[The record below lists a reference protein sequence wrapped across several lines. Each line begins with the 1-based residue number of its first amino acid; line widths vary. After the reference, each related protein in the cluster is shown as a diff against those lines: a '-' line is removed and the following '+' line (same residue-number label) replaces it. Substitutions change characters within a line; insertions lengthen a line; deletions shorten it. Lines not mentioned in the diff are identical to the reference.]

1 MKYFIRLS
9 YNGSPFS
16 GWQIQKN
23 AASIQGEVQKALSV
37 LLKEEIEITGAGR
50 TDAGVNAVNY
60 IAHVEIPSK
69 YALAGSFKR
78 EFIYKM
84 NAILPR
90 EIQIHD
96 IRKMHPEA
104 HARFDAVSRTYKYF
118 ITLSADPFNK
128 QFTYFYKKGKL
139 DFDAMNEAAK
149 HFLGTHDFSSLE
161 KVGGQNKTSICTVS
175 EAHWNK
181 LSRTSPFD
189 KINRGGTYVFTVTA
203 DRFLRNM
210 VRAMV
215 GSLIEVG
222 EGRHTPEWID
232 EMLNE
237 KRRGAAGSSV
247 PGNALF
253 LYEIKYPYKV

>member
-16 GWQIQKN
+16 GWQIQRN

-37 LLKEEIEITGAGR
+37 LLKEDIEITGAGR

-60 IAHVEIPSK
+60 IAHAEIPAKS
-69 YALAGSFKR
+69 AIDGSFKR
-78 EFIYKM
+78 DFIYKM

-104 HARFDAVSRTYKYF
+104 HARFDAISRTYKYF
-118 ITLSADPFNK
+118 ITLTADPFNK
-128 QFTYFYKKGKL
+128 QFTYFYKKGNL

-149 HFLGTHDFSSLE
+149 HFLGRHDFSSLE
-161 KVGGQNKTSICTVS
+161 KTGGQNKTSVCTVS
-175 EAHWNK
+175 EAFWKK
-181 LSRTSPFD
+181 LPRPAPFD
-189 KINRGGTYVFTVTA
+189 RINRGCTYVFTVTA

-222 EGRHTPEWID
+222 EGKHSPGWIAQ
-232 EMLNE
+232 MLE
-237 KRRGAAGSSV
+237 KKHRSAAGSSV

-253 LYEIKYPYKV
+253 LYGIKYPYKV

>member
-23 AASIQGEVQKALSV
+23 AASVQEEVQKALSV

-50 TDAGVNAVNY
+50 TDTGVNAVNY
-60 IAHVEIPSK
+60 IAHAEISSQT
-69 YALAGSFKR
+69 AIEGSFK
-78 EFIYKM
+78 EDFIYKI

-96 IRKMHPEA
+96 IRMMHPEA

-118 ITLSADPFNK
+118 ITLAADPFDR
-128 QFTYFYKKGKL
+128 QFTYFYKKGRL
-139 DFDAMNEAAK
+139 DFEAMNKAAEN
-149 HFLGTHDFSSLE
+149 FLGRHDFSSLE
-161 KVGGQNKTSICTVS
+161 KTGGQNRTSICTVT
-175 EAHWNK
+175 EAGWRK
-181 LSRTSPFD
+181 LDRPEPFD
-189 KINRGGTYVFTVTA
+189 TINTGCTYVFTVTA

-215 GSLIEVG
+215 GSLMEVG
-222 EGRHTPEWID
+222 EGKRDPEWTARLL
-232 EMLNE
+232 EE
-237 KRRGAAGSSV
+237 KNRCAAGNSV

-253 LYEIKYPYKV
+253 LYGIEYPYDV